1 MSEEICEVVITGPD
15 AAWLADFTRAIVADR
30 LAACGQ
36 NIAPVRSIYR
46 WQGAIEDA
54 SEARVALHTR
64 REMVPAI
71 VARATRD
78 HPYDVPCVLALPVI
92 DAAPAYAD
100 WVLAET
106 APE

>member
-64 REMVPAI
+64 RELVPAI
-71 VARATRD
+71 VARANRD

-106 APE
+106 APA